1 NDNFQS
7 PSLKYTG
14 KTGDGWLLEG
24 YNQNQGGWLLLKG
37 DILAYYVDKRAT
49 DDYTGAGTH

>member
-1 NDNFQS
+1 QS

-24 YNQNQGGWLLLKG
+24 YNQNQGGWQLLKG